1 MLCSSHGRGTE
12 VRGRPWQ
19 GGLRCLLGICVKK
32 CPGKALSLVDNL
44 ATIDPKKC
52 INCGTCVEVCPR
64 HAVHR
69 LP

>member
-1 MLCSSHGRGTE
+1 MRDVCKVGC
-12 VRGRPWQ
+12 VA
-19 GGLRCLLGICVKK
+19 CGICVKK

-44 ATIDPKKC
+44 ATIDPQKC